1 MKTNSAS
8 STIFTWILLIP
19 VTIAQHSTQLKFD
32 SAGAYDDLREF
43 ANKNVTITGT
53 NNKTVDLNGDP
64 NLQIQVI
71 DLPANTHRLTI
82 YSIRLVQN

>member
-1 MKTNSAS
+1 MKTNSA
-8 STIFTWILLIP
+8 TIFTWILLIL

-53 NNKTVDLNGDP
+53 NNKTVDFYVDP
-64 NLQIQVI
+64 NFRIQVI
-71 DLPANTHRLTI
+71 DFSAKTHRLTI
-82 YSIRLVQN
+82 FSSRLVQN